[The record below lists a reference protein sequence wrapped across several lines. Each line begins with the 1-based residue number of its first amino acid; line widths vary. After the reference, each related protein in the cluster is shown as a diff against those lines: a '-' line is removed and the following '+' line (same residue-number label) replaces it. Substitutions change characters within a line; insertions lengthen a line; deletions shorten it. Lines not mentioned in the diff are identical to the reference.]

1 MEIIVYTQF
10 DNVKKNKLQSEI
22 YNATNLGPI
31 MVFDFKIL
39 FKLLKQKISEEVIIV
54 FLISSVDELDFL
66 ISNKEKLFHSRF
78 ILILLND
85 EEDLTSKGLSLY
97 PRYIDIRHAFKEV
110 SAILDNMIRK
120 NIQNGWEGRKRDL
133 VASTGEKT

>member
-10 DNVKKNKLQSEI
+10 DNVKKNELQSEI

-31 MVFDFKIL
+31 MVFNFKIL

-78 ILILLND
+78 ILILPND

-97 PRYIDIRHAFKEV
+97 PRYIDTRHSFKDV
-110 SAILDNMIRK
+110 SAILDNMINK
-120 NIQNGWEGRKRDL
+120 TVEK
-133 VASTGEKT
+133 GEAL